1 MLTWFIY
8 DITDN
13 KVRNNIIK
21 IAREYG
27 LYRVQKSVF
36 FGNVNRNKLDE
47 IILES
52 KKIINYEEDSVYI
65 FPMCE
70 KDFKN
75 AILLGQSFDKEL
87 ITDEKLVLFL

>member
-8 DITDN
+8 DITDD
-13 KVRNNIIK
+13 KIRSNIVK

-36 FGNVNRNKLDE
+36 LGNVNKNKMDE

-52 KKIINYEEDSVYI
+52 KKIINLKEDSVYI
-65 FPMCE
+65 FPMWE
-70 KDFKN
+70 KDFKM
-75 AILLGQSFDKEL
+75 AVLLGQSFDKEL
-87 ITDEKLVLFL
+87 VTDKKSILFL

>member
-8 DITDN
+8 GITDN
-13 KVRNNIIK
+13 KIRNNIIK
-21 IAREYG
+21 IAQEYG

-36 FGNVNRNKLDE
+36 FGKVNKNKLDE

-52 KKIINYEEDSVYI
+52 KKIINFEEDSVYI

-70 KDFKN
+70 KDFKM

-87 ITDEKLVLFL
+87 VTDKKSVLFL

>member
-1 MLTWFIY
+1 MITWFIY

-13 KVRNNIIK
+13 KIRNNIVK
-21 IAREYG
+21 TAKEYG

-36 FGNVNRNKLDE
+36 LGNVNKNKLDE

-52 KKIINYEEDSVYI
+52 KKIINEKEDSVYI

-70 KDFKN
+70 KDFKKSV
-75 AILLGQSFDKEL
+75 LLGISFDKDFVLGEL
-87 ITDEKLVLFL
+87 PALFL

>member
-13 KVRNNIIK
+13 KIRNNIIK
-21 IAREYG
+21 IAQEYG

-36 FGNVNRNKLDE
+36 FGKVNKNKLDE

-52 KKIINYEEDSVYI
+52 KKIINFEEDSVYI

-70 KDFKN
+70 KDFKM

-87 ITDEKLVLFL
+87 VTDKKTVL

>member
-13 KVRNNIIK
+13 KIRNNIVK
-21 IAREYG
+21 IAQEYG

-36 FGNVNRNKLDE
+36 FGKVNKNKLDE

-52 KKIINYEEDSVYI
+52 KKIINFEEDSVYI

-70 KDFKN
+70 KDFKM
-75 AILLGQSFDKEL
+75 AILLGQSS
-87 ITDEKLVLFL
+87 IRS

>member
-13 KVRNNIIK
+13 KIRNNIIK
-21 IAREYG
+21 IAQEYG

-36 FGNVNRNKLDE
+36 FGKVNKNKLDE

-52 KKIINYEEDSVYI
+52 KKIINFEEDSVYI

-70 KDFKN
+70 KDFKM

-87 ITDEKLVLFL
+87 VTDKKSVLFL